1 MDSGELEFYQH
12 AKVCSNTCR
21 STKIDPAASKVSA
34 GSQMP
39 AEHVAAHT
47 FGSKSV
53 SSSDAEDGSEWVTAI
68 AEDSVVFWCG
78 VKQAG
83 LLDEVL
89 DDFREKL
96 KDMLTSMQ
104 ERVSQPPL
112 LPRVK
117 LTEEVDVESDIFYPI
132 TCGDTEA
139 ILVWRKF
146 MCPGINVKCIQMRV
160 ANGQSVSSSDAEDG
174 SEWVTA
180 IAEDSVVFWCG
191 VKQAGLL
198 DEVLDDFREK
208 TQGHVDEH
216 AGEGLQPPLLP
227 RDVILLNDIVQNF
240 GMLDL
245 LKKVLAGHK
254 SQMDQCREQYTQ
266 SLAGMAFMGHS
277 TRAKEMKSRAQ
288 HLDHVLMTLSPAPAP
303 SPPAPKHPRLSRRV
317 STPAIAPAVAG
328 IPSPAQMTLSLNPL
342 AGLPLGNVL
351 TFPPPGAG
359 AQLSGGYTVLTS
371 PVAHPAPGGGQPSSD
386 GFPAHLTV
394 LSTAAPGLQEG
405 NGGVTFLKVLGPQYQ
420 LVTLPPASQG
430 LNGVAQNAAVQ
441 LVVANGNNNSNMAL
455 HAHLMP
461 EVRHYKRSSALCADT
476 KGGAAANQQQEQQ
489 QQQQQQQL
497 P

>member
-1 MDSGELEFYQH
+1 MSYQGKKNIPKITDWKRAIRLNGTMLRKIMDSGELEFYQH

-39 AEHVAAHT
+39 AEHVALTPSAAT
-47 FGSKSV
+47 NGQSV

-112 LPRVK
+112 LPR
-117 LTEEVDVESDIFYPI
+117 
-132 TCGDTEA
+132 
-139 ILVWRKF
+139 
-146 MCPGINVKCIQMRV
+146 
-160 ANGQSVSSSDAEDG
+160 
-174 SEWVTA
+174 
-180 IAEDSVVFWCG
+180 
-191 VKQAGLL
+191 
-198 DEVLDDFREK
+198 
-208 TQGHVDEH
+208 
-216 AGEGLQPPLLP
+216 
-227 RDVILLNDIVQNF
+227 DVILLNDIVQNF

-266 SLAGMAFMGHS
+266 SLAGGQRRRDLLQCAGS
-277 TRAKEMKSRAQ
+277 Q
-288 HLDHVLMTLSPAPAP
+288 VPA
-303 SPPAPKHPRLSRRV
+303 
-317 STPAIAPAVAG
+317 
-328 IPSPAQMTLSLNPL
+328 
-342 AGLPLGNVL
+342 
-351 TFPPPGAG
+351 
-359 AQLSGGYTVLTS
+359 
-371 PVAHPAPGGGQPSSD
+371 
-386 GFPAHLTV
+386 
-394 LSTAAPGLQEG
+394 
-405 NGGVTFLKVLGPQYQ
+405 
-420 LVTLPPASQG
+420 VTLPPALQG

-441 LVVANGNNNSNMAL
+441 LVVANSNNNSNMAL

-461 EVRHYKRSSALCADT
+461 EVVEAQADSELGHFADLPT
-476 KGGAAANQQQEQQ
+476 VAVVTESEEDQEC
-489 QQQQQQQL
+489 
-497 P
+497 